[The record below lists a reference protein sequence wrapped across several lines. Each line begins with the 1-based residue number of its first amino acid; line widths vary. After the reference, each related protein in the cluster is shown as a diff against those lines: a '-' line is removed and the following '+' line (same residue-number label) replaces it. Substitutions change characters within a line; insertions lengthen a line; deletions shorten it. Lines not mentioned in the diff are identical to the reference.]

1 MNNNPVVRKIKR
13 KEALHL
19 SRWRIFTR
27 YWVSMMGE

>member
-1 MNNNPVVRKIKR
+1 MTNNPVVRKIKR

-19 SRWRIFTR
+19 TRWRIFTG